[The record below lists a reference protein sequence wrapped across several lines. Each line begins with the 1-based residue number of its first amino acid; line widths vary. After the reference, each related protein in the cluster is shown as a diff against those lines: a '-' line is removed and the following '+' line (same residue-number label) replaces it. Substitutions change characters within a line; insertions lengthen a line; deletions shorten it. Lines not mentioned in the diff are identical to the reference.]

1 MKFPSLFKVPSHQ
14 RFKYMPRYYDEIRED
29 IENRTKRI
37 KKELE
42 LEGVIKPEENSDDS
56 GDQYK
61 SRITGSFS
69 KRAYYNS
76 TRNRSAILQFII
88 FAVLISLVG
97 GYLYFGNDIFY
108 SAFLVFPIYLYFR
121 LKKRS

>member
-1 MKFPSLFKVPSHQ
+1 MKFPSLFKVPSNQ
-14 RFKYMPRYYDEIRED
+14 RFNYMPRYYDEIKED

-37 KKELE
+37 RRELE
-42 LEGVIKPEENSDDS
+42 LEGVLKPESASENSEE
-56 GDQYK
+56 QYQ

-69 KRAYYNS
+69 KRAYYKS

-97 GYLYFGNDIFY
+97 GYLYIGNDIFY
-108 SAFLVFPIYLYFR
+108 VALLGIPAYLYFR